1 MKSRDTIRFSDVKS
15 FINEDI
21 LDDIK
26 LILTKF
32 EENDLNQVIVV
43 NLTNLNVGIPVVR
56 TIVPGLEM
64 YKITKSV
71 IGRRGRACFK
81 V

>member
-1 MKSRDTIRFSDVKS
+1 MIRFSDIKS

-26 LILTKF
+26 LILTKLD
-32 EENDLNQVIVV
+32 ENDLNQVIVV
-43 NLTNLNVGIPVVR
+43 NLTNPSVGIPVVR